1 MKRFL
6 EHPLILLVLRL
17 FLGMMFVYASWDKI
31 LHPAQFAQ
39 AVYNYKILPVPLVNL
54 FALILP
60 WVELIAG
67 LGLILGIYIRGNALI
82 ITCLLFTFVAAAG
95 ISIYRNL
102 DITCGCFDTAG
113 GRKVGARLIIEDSS
127 LLLISLWV
135 LVKGKKVK
143 GERFKVQGDA
153 ELKQ

>member
-1 MKRFL
+1 MKRLL
-6 EHPLILLVLRL
+6 ENPLILLVLRL
-17 FLGMMFVYASWDKI
+17 SLGGMFVYASWDKI

-60 WVELIAG
+60 WIELLSG
-67 LGLILGIYIRGNALI
+67 LCLILGIYIRGNALV
-82 ITCLLFTFVAAAG
+82 ITCLLFTFVAAAV

-127 LLLISLWV
+127 LLLMSLWV
-135 LVKGKKVK
+135 LVKGKKTR
-143 GERFKVQGDA
+143 GQQGA
-153 ELKQ
+153 K